1 VHQLLPEYSL
11 GIKEQRYKRAAKVEQ
26 LPDSPNLPD
35 SQDGRLAGSSAP
47 QSATGV
53 TFATSGPGGTGI
65 STRKAG
71 GRQKDKSMQVVVDMR
86 EFNSS
91 LPSVLH
97 QQGMRIV
104 PVTLE
109 VRVFTSTNF

>member
-1 VHQLLPEYSL
+1 
-11 GIKEQRYKRAAKVEQ
+11 
-26 LPDSPNLPD
+26 
-35 SQDGRLAGSSAP
+35 
-47 QSATGV
+47 
-53 TFATSGPGGTGI
+53 
-65 STRKAG
+65 
-71 GRQKDKSMQVVVDMR
+71 MQVVVDMR

-109 VRVFTSTNF
+109 VRVFTSTNFRELSHQRTF